1 MFSRV
6 LFSILFLL
14 LFSGLLDAKSILYK
28 VSSQNSTVYV
38 LGSIHLA
45 KPELYP
51 LDQAIEKA
59 YAASDALI
67 VELDPGSPHSL
78 KIMQDVMMQEGLY
91 PPGKSLKSEL
101 TPETYKM
108 LEVYLQ
114 QTGLSL
120 EIMEPMRPWTV
131 MLQLSVMEM
140 MRLGYTPELGID
152 NHFLQLAK
160 HDKKRVLEIESAEEQ
175 MALLSKN
182 DKAFQD
188 LMLRYTL
195 ESMHET
201 EPLLDQMFIS
211 WKEGDAAAL
220 ATIVDSSLVVDPR
233 LTEIYD
239 LLITKR
245 NYKMAT
251 KIEEFLQTDKVYFVV
266 VGAGHV
272 VGEEGIVALLQ
283 KAGYVIRQL

>member
-1 MFSRV
+1 MFSKV
-6 LFSILFLL
+6 SFSILFLL
-14 LFSGLLDAKSILYK
+14 LFSSLLDAKSILFK
-28 VSSQNSTVYV
+28 VTSKTTAVYI

-45 KPELYP
+45 KPEIYP
-51 LDQAIEKA
+51 LDKAIEKA
-59 YAASDALI
+59 YAASDILV
-67 VELDPGSPHSL
+67 VELDPESPHSL
-78 KIMQDVMMQEGLY
+78 EVIQNTIMKEGMY
-91 PPGKSLKSEL
+91 PAGKSLKSEL

-108 LEVYLQ
+108 LETYIQ
-114 QTGLSL
+114 QSGLSL
-120 EIMEPMRPWTV
+120 QVMEPMRPWTV

-140 MRLGYTPELGID
+140 MRLGYSPELGID
-152 NHFLQLAK
+152 NHFLQQARHERK
-160 HDKKRVLEIESAEEQ
+160 TVLEIESAEEQ

-182 DKAFQD
+182 DKAFQE

-201 EPLLDQMFIS
+201 EPLLEKMFTS
-211 WKEGDAAAL
+211 WKEGDAATL
-220 ATIVDSSLVVDPR
+220 ATVVDSSLVIDPR
-233 LTEIYD
+233 LTQIYD

-272 VGEEGIVALLQ
+272 VGTEGIISLLR
-283 KAGYVIRQL
+283 KAGYKITQL

>member
-1 MFSRV
+1 MLSK
-6 LFSILFLL
+6 LSLSLLFLL
-14 LFSGLLDAKSILYK
+14 LFSALLNAKSILYK
-28 VSSQNSTVYV
+28 VTSNSSTVYV

-51 LDQAIEKA
+51 LDKAIEKA
-59 YAASDALI
+59 YAASDALV

-78 KIMQDVMMQEGLY
+78 QVIQDVMMTEGMY

-101 TPETYKM
+101 TPRTYKM
-108 LEVYLQ
+108 LEAYMQ

-120 EIMEPMRPWTV
+120 EIMQPMRPWTV

-140 MRLGYTPELGID
+140 LRLGYSPELGID
-152 NHFLQLAK
+152 NHFLLQAK

-195 ESMHET
+195 ESMHEM
-201 EPLLDQMFIS
+201 EPLLEKMFTS
-211 WKEGDAAAL
+211 WKEGDAATL
-220 ATIVDSSLVVDPR
+220 ATVVDSSLVVDPR
-233 LTEIYD
+233 LTQIYD
-239 LLITKR
+239 LLITQR
-245 NYKMAT
+245 NYKMTAT
-251 KIEEFLQTDKVYFVV
+251 IESYLTTNKVYFVV

-272 VGEEGIVALLQ
+272 VGDKGIIALLQ
-283 KAGYVIRQL
+283 KAGYVIKQQ